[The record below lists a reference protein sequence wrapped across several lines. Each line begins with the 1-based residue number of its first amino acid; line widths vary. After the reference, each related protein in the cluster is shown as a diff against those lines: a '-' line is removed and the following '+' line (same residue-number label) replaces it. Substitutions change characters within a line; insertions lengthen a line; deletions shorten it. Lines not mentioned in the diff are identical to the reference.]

1 MEMMNGVNSQVRESF
16 CTCVWLLTSARLRMA
31 IIQVGQEMQPR
42 KGEIKLQ
49 NRISRLSEVD
59 ISIIQCIS
67 IVSHWSQWPPEE
79 QGQQV
84 RERREAVKDFSS
96 HTAPL
101 CKAPG
106 SLWLLAPFIHTWIC
120 SAIFGYRSDVLD
132 ETSEDKVLTYIW
144 WLDEW
149 IHEGMNEDFVFKVMS
164 LLSDLIQVIF
174 CLLYWAVYTRRE
186 TEDPGGWCTMRKETK
201 TSFLGLRE
209 VFIRL

>member
-16 CTCVWLLTSARLRMA
+16 CTCVWLLTSAHLRMA
-31 IIQVGQEMQPR
+31 IIQVGQEMQRR
-42 KGEIKLQ
+42 KGGIKLE

-59 ISIIQCIS
+59 ISIIQHIS

-79 QGQQV
+79 RGRQV

-120 SAIFGYRSDVLD
+120 SAIFGYSSDVLD

-149 IHEGMNEDFVFKVMS
+149 IHKGMNEDFVFKVMP
-164 LLSDLIQVIF
+164 LLSDLI
-174 CLLYWAVYTRRE
+174 
-186 TEDPGGWCTMRKETK
+186 
-201 TSFLGLRE
+201 
-209 VFIRL
+209 